1 MMQTVRIVFH
11 MTTTSYESMTGAM
24 ERRIEARVD
33 WSGIVEIK
41 TLGLD
46 EIALK
51 KGHRDYVTLV
61 TGRLSDGEIVILG
74 VLPGH
79 EKADVIDF
87 LRSIPLRII
96 QTIQIFSDTPHAN
109 KKI

>member
-1 MMQTVRIVFH
+1 MNLTVEDVSIKEGL
-11 MTTTSYESMTGAM
+11 SYERMAGAM

-61 TGRLSDGEIVILG
+61 TGRLSDSEIVILG